1 MSQPVEGQERVN
13 PILTTEYE
21 VLTDSPGPGK
31 WRGGAGVR
39 KTSILREAE
48 KTVIS
53 YICDRERAVV
63 WGINGGLPSM
73 PHGLHLKRA
82 GKQEIEWLGSVFSD
96 VPLAS
101 GDVFSRPTAGG
112 GGYGDPLERDPA
124 MVRED
129 VADGYVS
136 IERAVRDYGV
146 VLEVIDL
153 DLCAYEIDVAA
164 TKRERANIRKARLG
178 WIGED
183 PASVA
188 ARFRT
193 GELDA
198 LDLVRRYAVILD
210 WGSGE
215 LLPKSTAQFRD
226 MFRRRSAAHW
236 APSGKAVA
244 AE

>member
-1 MSQPVEGQERVN
+1 V
-13 PILTTEYE
+13 TC
-21 VLTDSPGPGK
+21 VLTRLSPWGRTDTIRSSWRPGK

-48 KTVIS
+48 KAVIS

-63 WGINGGLPSM
+63 WGTNGGLPSM

-82 GKQEIEWLGSVFSD
+82 GKQEIAWLGSVFSD

-124 MVRED
+124 MARED

-136 IERAVRDYGV
+136 IERAAREG
-146 VLEVIDL
+146 LRCCMEVIDL

-178 WIGED
+178 WIEED